1 MSSAMLS
8 AISAPILYPAIFVNI
23 GFASGPA
30 YVWSGVGSM
39 TWNGNTYTGVGD
51 LGSISV
57 IEEAS
62 SVEAKGI
69 EVSLSGIDPTML
81 ADALEEHQLGLPM
94 VVYLALYDAPGGSII
109 ASPLIAWQGRT
120 DQPTITISGET
131 ATISIR
137 GESRILDQS
146 IAPGYRYDNDTA
158 QIFQNGELGFLATSA
173 IQEMTINFGVAS
185 IATQNI

>member
-1 MSSAMLS
+1 
-8 AISAPILYPAIFVNI
+8 
-23 GFASGPA
+23 
-30 YVWSGVGSM
+30 M

-94 VVYLALYDAPGGSII
+94 VVYLALYDSPGGSII

-137 GESRILDQS
+137 GESRLLDLS
-146 IAPGYRYDNDTA
+146 IAPGLRLDPDTL
-158 QIFQNGELGFLATSA
+158 QIYSPGDLGMQAVPQ
-173 IQEMTINFGVAS
+173 IQEITLLFGLS
-185 IATQNI
+185 SLATQNI